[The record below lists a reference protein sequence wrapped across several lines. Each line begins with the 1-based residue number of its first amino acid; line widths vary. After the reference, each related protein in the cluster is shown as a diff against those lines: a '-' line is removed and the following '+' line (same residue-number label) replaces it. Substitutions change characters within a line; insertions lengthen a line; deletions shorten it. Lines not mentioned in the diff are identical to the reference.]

1 MPVMQQP
8 EPDRRNA
15 ETAVLTKATVRAADR
30 LRLPAR
36 TLASVLGLSE
46 PTISRMRRGEYR
58 LGSNEKSFELAIF
71 FVRLFRSL
79 DSLFGGDEA
88 VAQSWLNAENL
99 VLGGRPIDKITTIA
113 GLTDVIAY
121 LDARRAIV

>member
-1 MPVMQQP
+1 MPMMQL

-15 ETAVLTKATVRAADR
+15 DSAVLTKATVRAADR
-30 LRLPAR
+30 LRLPAKI
-36 TLASVLGLSE
+36 LASVLGLSE
-46 PTISRMRRGEYR
+46 PTISRMRRGQYQ
-58 LGSNEKSFELAIF
+58 LGSNEKSFELAVF

-79 DSLFGGDEA
+79 DSLFGGDET
-88 VAQSWLNAENL
+88 VARSWLNSENL

>member
-1 MPVMQQP
+1 MPISQP
-8 EPDRRNA
+8 ESDRRSA
-15 ETAVLTKATVRAADR
+15 ESAVLTKATVRAAER
-30 LRLPAR
+30 LGLPAR

-46 PTISRMRRGEYR
+46 PTISRMRKGDYV
-58 LGSNEKSFELAIF
+58 LGSKEKSFELAIF

-88 VAQSWLNAENL
+88 VAQSWLRAENI
-99 VLGGRPIDKITTIA
+99 VLRGRPIDKITTIA

-121 LDARRAIV
+121 LDARRAVV